1 MELPNPIKNL
11 LGLKISSHRRV
22 WKPFMEKYKCQKIA
36 EVGVFRGEN
45 FMWMIEHNPEVA
57 VAIDSWTNDGITA
70 NDAKLSQERLD
81 EQYECF
87 RAMTMS
93 KSFVEIKRGQTYE
106 ISKEYEDNYFDLI
119 YIDADHG
126 YEGCK
131 RDLEA
136 WYPKCQRFFI
146 GDDYNKQGVRKAV
159 DEFAKN
165 NNLQVYPLT
174 KNGWAI
180 LK

>member
-1 MELPNPIKNL
+1 MDIPEIKDL
-11 LGLKISSHRRV
+11 LELKISSHRRI
-22 WKPFMEKYKCQKIA
+22 WKPFMEKYNCQKIA

-45 FMWMIEHNPEVA
+45 FMRMIEHNPEVA
-57 VAIDSWTNDGITA
+57 VAVDSWANDGITA

-81 EQYECF
+81 EQFECF
-87 RAMTMS
+87 RAMTMN
-93 KSFVEIKRGQTYE
+93 KPFVEIKRGLTAE
-106 ISKEYEDNYFDLI
+106 IAKDYEDNYFDLI

-146 GDDYNKQGVRKAV
+146 GDDYNKSGVRKAV
-159 DEFAKN
+159 DEFASKIGKK
-165 NNLQVYPLT
+165 VYKLT
-174 KNGWAI
+174 RNGWI
-180 LK
+180 IK